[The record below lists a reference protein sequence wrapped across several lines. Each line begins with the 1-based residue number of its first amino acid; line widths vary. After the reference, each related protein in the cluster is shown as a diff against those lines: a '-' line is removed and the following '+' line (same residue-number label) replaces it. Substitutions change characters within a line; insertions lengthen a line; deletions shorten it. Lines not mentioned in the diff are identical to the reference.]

1 MKVSKIEKITNEIDR
16 TQNTIAQQ
24 TERLKKLQNELL
36 IARQEELVRICTA
49 EDISIDN
56 IELVIREYRKS
67 KNHMEDVKD
76 YGNTEYETL

>member
-67 KNHMEDVKD
+67 KNRTEDVKD